1 LAIHKEISMP
11 TVLLAGASVQ
21 DSVDE
26 TLLAAFHTALPEWR
40 IATLDAGPS
49 VATATD
55 GVRVPRA
62 RGRRGLRRAV
72 LDADAVVLSGGTVF
86 TTLHPSTG
94 RPTHD
99 LLTWALLLASGGQA
113 TGKPVAML
121 GVGAGT
127 LPDARARWLARA
139 LVRRADLLVLCD
151 EESAHT
157 LAAIGA
163 PIPFRVGADPAWT
176 LVDQAP
182 LAPRDREGVVVALD
196 HVPGDSGLA
205 DRLATGLR
213 PLLACGMK
221 VELQTWR
228 DGDPTA
234 RSGALASA
242 VADRLEGRVEVTAP
256 PANVVDARVRLA
268 GTRLVICLSSHAMIA
283 AAAAGTPVVAVTG
296 ESKLVGLARRLQQPA
311 VPVNA
316 DPTTIATTVRS
327 GLDGQPASLSAV
339 HAEIARAAEGFR
351 LLRLLLNHGITDEL
365 DSFGSLSLVPSPW
378 TAR

>member
-1 LAIHKEISMP
+1 MP
-11 TVLLAGASVQ
+11 TVLLAGAFVQ
-21 DSVDE
+21 DSIDE

-40 IATLDAGPS
+40 IATLGGAPS
-49 VATATD
+49 VTIATD
-55 GVRVPRA
+55 GVRVPRP
-62 RGRRGLRRAV
+62 RGRRGLRRAL
-72 LDADAVVLSGGTVF
+72 LDADAVVLSGGTLF

-94 RPTHD
+94 RPAHD
-99 LLTWALLLASGGQA
+99 LLTSALLLASGGQA

-139 LVRRADLLVLCD
+139 LVRRADLLVLRD

-196 HVPGDSGLA
+196 HVPGDSSLA
-205 DRLATGLR
+205 DRLAGGLR
-213 PLLACGMK
+213 PLLASGMK
-221 VELQTWR
+221 VELQPWR
-228 DGDPTA
+228 DGDPTT
-234 RSGALASA
+234 RSGTLASA

-256 PANVVDARVRLA
+256 PANVVDARARLA
-268 GTRLVICLSSHAMIA
+268 GTRLAICLSPHAMIA
-283 AAAAGTPVVAVTG
+283 AAASGTPVVAVTH
-296 ESKLVGLARRLQQPA
+296 EPKLVGLARRLQQPA
-311 VPVNA
+311 VSVNA
-316 DPTTIATTVRS
+316 DPATIASTVRS
-327 GLDGQPASLSAV
+327 GLDGQPASPSV
-339 HAEIARAAEGFR
+339 VDAEIARAAEGFR
-351 LLRLLLNHGITDEL
+351 LLRLLLSHGIADDLE
-365 DSFGSLSLVPSPW
+365 SFDSLSLVPAPW

>member
-1 LAIHKEISMP
+1 MP

-21 DSVDE
+21 DGVDE
-26 TLLAAFHTALPEWR
+26 TLLAAFRTALPEWR
-40 IATLDAGPS
+40 IATLGGGPS
-49 VATATD
+49 GAVATD

-72 LDADAVVLSGGTVF
+72 LNADAVVLSGGTVF
-86 TTLHPSTG
+86 TTLHPLTG
-94 RPTHD
+94 RPAHD

-139 LVRRADLLVLCD
+139 LVRRADLLVLWD

-176 LVDQAP
+176 LVDRAP
-182 LAPRDREGVVVALD
+182 LAPRDRAGVVVALD
-196 HVPGDSGLA
+196 HVPGDSSLA

-213 PLLACGMK
+213 PLLSFGMK
-221 VELQTWR
+221 VELQTWQ
-228 DGDPTA
+228 DGDPAT
-234 RSGALASA
+234 RSSTLASA

-256 PANVVDARVRLA
+256 PANVVDGRARLA
-268 GTRLVICLSSHAMIA
+268 GTRLAICLSSHAMIA
-283 AAAAGTPVVAVTG
+283 AAAAGTPVVAVTR

-311 VPVNA
+311 VCVGA
-316 DPTTIATTVRS
+316 DPATIAITVRN
-327 GLDGQPASLSAV
+327 GLDGQPASQSTV

-351 LLRLLLNHGITDEL
+351 LLRLLVNHGVVDEL
-365 DSFGSLSLVPSPW
+365 DSFDGLSLVPAPW